1 MIGCFIGYEKQVNI
15 GYVSGGKKSKL
26 CRYFMHKFHVVLLTK
41 VTQCVFLC
49 VYTDLQRRHMRE
61 VPSSAQ

>member
-15 GYVSGGKKSKL
+15 GYVLGGKN
-26 CRYFMHKFHVVLLTK
+26 CRYFMHKFHVVLLTE